1 MKKTYPRRGAG
12 GRPKGLQFC
21 RAGFAGRGTA
31 LARSTE
37 RHTLAFR
44 FRVGSCATEP
54 CAAARC
60 GVGRAAESMW
70 YLDRSRSCRPSCKLA
85 LVFLAPLL
93 LGAWP
98 GCSPKPAA
106 NDDEALMKAGLEALQ
121 TRHDPETAIA
131 DFRKVL
137 EHAPDHYG
145 ATFQLAAALEAAGRR
160 DEARPLWEKMVA
172 MADRHQDIETAA
184 TARAHLAGEGSVG
197 DEATMQAGLD
207 ALYKRHDPAE
217 AIVQFRKVLES
228 NPTHYGAT

>member
-1 MKKTYPRRGAG
+1 
-12 GRPKGLQFC
+12 
-21 RAGFAGRGTA
+21 
-31 LARSTE
+31 
-37 RHTLAFR
+37 
-44 FRVGSCATEP
+44 
-54 CAAARC
+54 
-60 GVGRAAESMW
+60 MW

-137 EHAPDHYG
+137 EHTPDHYG

-172 MADRHQDIETAA
+172 MAERQQDTETAA
-184 TARAHLAGEGSVG
+184 SARAHLAGNGAAS
-197 DEATMQAGLD
+197 EAVTMQAGLD
-207 ALYKRHDPAE
+207 ALYKRHDSAE
-217 AIVQFRKVLES
+217 AVVQFRKVLES
-228 NPTHYGAT
+228 NPTHYGATFQLATALDMAGKRAEARPLWEKMLAMAEASHDEPIVEAARTRLARRP